1 MVEFKESKFY
11 KLLQDFFINN
21 DKETFTQFL
30 AEFYNRTEGIIIK
43 NDMQDELIKE
53 LREMFLLFNEEGID
67 ENIIREKVNQYLE
80 NNEVIENIS
89 TQLENNIYDFSTLIG
104 NGVIDETKI
113 LQQIFDNIKPN
124 SRVQFPK
131 GKKIKI
137 SKPIELKVDNVIIDG
152 NNCELIWNNTTNSIN
167 NTSIRETWNGFFNI
181 HGYETT
187 TKTTVLGYK
196 TNEEPVI
203 NGKWKVAD
211 SSGFKENDYVYI
223 NIKGGYETTNFID
236 SYNPSYMVLA
246 KVVKVESDYIT
257 TDYYTPFHMENF
269 NWGLRPCEIIK
280 VITRD
285 NITIENFILNDIV
298 PWENFTSND
307 GRDRDKVACGIGT
320 DYASNIII
328 RNIKGKRN
336 KFPTVMLNRTHN
348 FEVDNVVGLD
358 PSYVGPA
365 EGYSVKVNRSCYGT
379 VSNVYGKNGRHV
391 LDCSWSAFVDVNNCY
406 NVSKNYQSN
415 GSNGSFDLHGIC
427 EHNINFYNCNGDFVF
442 GNGFSS
448 FPMLMK
454 NITIDNCNGRGSFYN
469 TENLLVV
476 NSNITLTNAGETEES
491 GNISVKFSNCDIK
504 YGRSYTFRGRK
515 RGTNLKTSL
524 IIENCNIQEYIPATT
539 GVWINNIDKFDEI
552 KINGNDIDF
561 TRSSQLLKFVNSGQI
576 EFNNNKL
583 KGLMIQFELS
593 KENYFNYNINNNNF
607 LITDSDLIV
616 SDTKEVDIIRL
627 LRIKN
632 SIGDIIINDNIF
644 RTHQTRELTIVN
656 TNIPD
661 ETPFNNNIKV
671 FFEKNKVLPN
681 KNNNTKLLLPT
692 KTGVSVYS
700 NNNYLD
706 HKIINYNTLITEQLE
721 YYTSPADKTIGKSIK
736 ITKDNAL
743 LLLQDMNNN
752 GFQIRNTQD
761 TLSIISILNGVF
773 GENLIEIDRNK
784 NFTRIKSK
792 ALKLPLST
800 SSSAPTP
807 ELGGMYF
814 DYETK
819 KFKKCIDGTTW
830 VDANI

>member
-1 MVEFKESKFY
+1 MNEFQDTKFY

-21 DKETFTQFL
+21 NKETFIQML
-30 AEFYNRTEGIIIK
+30 AEFYNMTQGIVDK
-43 NDMQDELIKE
+43 NEIQDELIKE
-53 LREMFLLFNEEGID
+53 LREMFLLFNEEGIN
-67 ENIIREKVNQYLE
+67 ENIVTEKVNQYLE
-80 NNEVIENIS
+80 NNEVIEKIS
-89 TQLENNIYDFSTLIG
+89 TQLEDNIYDFSSLIG
-104 NGVIDETKI
+104 NGLIDETKI
-113 LQQIFDNIKPN
+113 LQQIFDKIKPN
-124 SRVQFPK
+124 SKVQFPK

-137 SKPIELKVDNVIIDG
+137 SKPIEIKADNVIIDG
-152 NNCELIWNNTTNSIN
+152 NNCELIWDNTTNSIN

-187 TKTTVLGYK
+187 TKTTILGYK

-203 NGKWKVAD
+203 NGNWKVAD

-236 SYNPSYMVLA
+236 SYSPSYMVLA
-246 KVVKVESDYIT
+246 KVVKVENDYIT
-257 TDYYTPFHMENF
+257 TDYYTPFYMDNF
-269 NWGLRPCEIIK
+269 NWGLRPCEMIK
-280 VITRD
+280 VVTRD

-307 GRDRDKVACGIGT
+307 GRDRDKVVCGIGT

-365 EGYSVKVNRSCYGT
+365 EGYSVKVNRSCYGS

-391 LDCSWSAFVDVNNCY
+391 LDCSWSAFVDINNCY
-406 NVSKNYQSN
+406 NVSKNYQTSGYN
-415 GSNGSFDLHGIC
+415 GAFDLHGLC
-427 EHNINFYNCNGDFVF
+427 EHNINFYNCKGDFVF
-442 GNGFSS
+442 GNGFTS

-454 NITIDNCNGRGSFYN
+454 NIHIDNCNGRGSFYN
-469 TENLLVV
+469 TENLLVK
-476 NSNITLTNAGETEES
+476 NSDITLVNGGETEES
-491 GNISVKFSNCDIK
+491 GNISVKFVDCSIR

-524 IIENCNIQEYIPATT
+524 IIENCNIQEYIAATT
-539 GVWINNIDKFDEI
+539 GLWINTIEKFDEV
-552 KINGNDIDF
+552 KINGNEIDF
-561 TRSSQLLKFVNSGQI
+561 TRTAQVLKFVNCSQI
-576 EFNNNKL
+576 DFNDNKSN
-583 KGLMIQFELS
+583 GLMIQFELS

-607 LITDSDLIV
+607 LLTDTDLVV
-616 SDTKEVDIIRL
+616 SDTTETNIIRL
-627 LRIKN
+627 LRIRN
-632 SIGDIIINDNIF
+632 SIGDVIINDNIF
-644 RTHQTRELTIVN
+644 RTHQTKELTVVD

-661 ETPFNNNIKV
+661 EDPFNNNIKV

-721 YYTSPADKTIGKSIK
+721 YYTTPADKTIGKNIK

-743 LLLQDMNNN
+743 LLLQDINNN

-800 SSSAPTP
+800 SSTAPTA

>member
-1 MVEFKESKFY
+1 MNEFQDTKFY

-21 DKETFTQFL
+21 TKETFIQLL
-30 AEFYNRTEGIIIK
+30 AEFYNSTQGIIDK
-43 NDMQDELIKE
+43 NEIQDDLIKE
-53 LREMFLLFNEEGID
+53 LRELYMSFIENGID
-67 ENIIREKVNQYLE
+67 ENIVREKVNQFLE
-80 NNEVIENIS
+80 NNEVIEKIN
-89 TQLENNIYDFSTLIG
+89 TQLEDNIYDFSSLIG

-137 SKPIELKVDNVIIDG
+137 SKPIEIKADNVIIDG
-152 NNCELIWNNTTNSIN
+152 NNCELIWDNTTNSIN
-167 NTSIRETWNGFFNI
+167 NTSIRETWNGFLNI

-187 TKTTVLGYK
+187 TKTTVLDYK

-203 NGKWKVAD
+203 NGRWKVAD

-236 SYNPSYMVLA
+236 SYSPSYMVLA
-246 KVVKVESDYIT
+246 KITKVENDYIT

-269 NWGLRPCEIIK
+269 NWGLRPCEMIK
-280 VITRD
+280 VVTRD
-285 NITIENFILNDIV
+285 NITIENFILNDVV
-298 PWENFTSND
+298 PWTNFTSSD

-365 EGYSVKVNRSCYGT
+365 EGYSVKINRSCFGC

-391 LDCSWSAFVDVNNCY
+391 VDCSWSAFVDVNNCY
-406 NVSKNYQSN
+406 NVSKNYQAN
-415 GSNGSFDLHGIC
+415 GYNGAFDLHGLC
-427 EHNINFYNCNGDFVF
+427 EHNIKFYNCKGDFVF
-442 GNGFSS
+442 GNGFTS

-454 NITIDNCNGRGSFYN
+454 NIHIDNCNGRGSFYN
-469 TENLLVV
+469 TENLLVK
-476 NSNITLTNAGETEES
+476 NSDITLVNGGETEES
-491 GNISVKFSNCDIK
+491 GNISVKFVDCNIR

-524 IIENCNIQEYIPATT
+524 IIENCNIQEYMAATT
-539 GVWINNIDKFDEI
+539 GLWINTVEKFDEV
-552 KINGNDIDF
+552 KINGNEIDF
-561 TRSSQLLKFVNSGQI
+561 TRTAQVLKFVNCSQI
-576 EFNNNKL
+576 DFNNNKL
-583 KGLMIQFELS
+583 SGLMIQFELS
-593 KENYFNYNINNNNF
+593 KENYFNYIINNNNF
-607 LITDSDLIV
+607 IFNDTDLVV
-616 SDTKEVDIIRL
+616 SDTTETNIIRL
-627 LRIKN
+627 LRIRN
-632 SIGDIIINDNIF
+632 SIGDVIINENIF
-644 RTHQTRELTIVN
+644 RTHQTKELTVVD

-661 ETPFNNNIKV
+661 EDPFHNNIKV

-706 HKIINYNTLITEQLE
+706 HKIVGYSTLITEQLE
-721 YYTSPADKTIGKSIK
+721 YYSTTADKTVGKNIK
-736 ITKDNAL
+736 ITRDNAL
-743 LLLQDMNNN
+743 LLLQDINNN
-752 GFQIRNTQD
+752 GFQIRNTAE
-761 TLSIISILNGVF
+761 TLAIISLLNGSF

-784 NFTRIKSK
+784 NFTRIKTK

-800 SSSAPTP
+800 SSTAPTP
-807 ELGGMYF
+807 ELGALYF

-830 VDANI
+830 IDANI